1 MIDLRP
7 VFYVIGL
14 LVALLGA
21 AMVAPLAVDIAYSE
35 SNWQAF
41 LISMVVTSGTGGL
54 TAIACAPA
62 SRSGLNRQ
70 QLFLLTTGIWLVAPV
85 FGGLPFMFGE
95 PHARLVDA
103 YFEAMSGLTTTGS
116 TVFTGLD
123 HMPKGFLLWRGILQW
138 IGGIGIIVVSM
149 AFLPEL
155 RIGGMQI
162 FRSEA
167 FETMGKVLPRAA
179 EIASRISVIYVA
191 LTIACAVTF
200 FAFGMTGFDAIVHAF
215 TTVSTGGFANYDAS
229 FSGYD
234 APETYACSLFM
245 MLAAL
250 PFVRYVQLMTQGA
263 GPLFRDTQVRAFLGT
278 TAVLTLI
285 LFFYLVHRGMGDEQ
299 GFREALF
306 NTVSIMSGTGF
317 ANSDYMQWGPFAVC
331 FFFFVGLIGGPFAVC
346 FFFFV
351 GLIGGCAGSTAC
363 SVKIFRYQLLFAAIY
378 TQIRRIHA
386 PSGVFVTRFAGRP
399 VEEETLSSIMV
410 FFVVFMLSLGG
421 LAVALSLTGLDFIT
435 ALSAAATAVANIGP
449 GLGPTVG
456 PAGNFATLNDLAKWL
471 LSFGM
476 LVGRL
481 ELMVVLTLFT
491 AQFWR
496 A

>member
-1 MIDLRP
+1 
-7 VFYVIGL
+7 
-14 LVALLGA
+14 
-21 AMVAPLAVDIAYSE
+21 
-35 SNWQAF
+35 
-41 LISMVVTSGTGGL
+41 
-54 TAIACAPA
+54 
-62 SRSGLNRQ
+62 
-70 QLFLLTTGIWLVAPV
+70 
-85 FGGLPFMFGE
+85 
-95 PHARLVDA
+95 
-103 YFEAMSGLTTTGS
+103 
-116 TVFTGLD
+116 
-123 HMPKGFLLWRGILQW
+123 
-138 IGGIGIIVVSM
+138 
-149 AFLPEL
+149 
-155 RIGGMQI
+155 
-162 FRSEA
+162 
-167 FETMGKVLPRAA
+167 
-179 EIASRISVIYVA
+179 
-191 LTIACAVTF
+191 
-200 FAFGMTGFDAIVHAF
+200 
-215 TTVSTGGFANYDAS
+215 
-229 FSGYD
+229 
-234 APETYACSLFM
+234 
-245 MLAAL
+245 
-250 PFVRYVQLMTQGA
+250 
-263 GPLFRDTQVRAFLGT
+263 
-278 TAVLTLI
+278 
-285 LFFYLVHRGMGDEQ
+285 
-299 GFREALF
+299 
-306 NTVSIMSGTGF
+306 
-317 ANSDYMQWGPFAVC
+317 MQW
-331 FFFFVGLIGGPFAVC
+331 GPFAVC